1 MFIDGV
7 VVDLENKN
15 ISCSINFLLTITK
28 KYHSYNTKYSKE
40 KEKNQILFQ
49 GIIINAMFRF
59 LYKLRSFISSKECDE
74 R

>member
-28 KYHSYNTKYSKE
+28 KYHSYITKYSKE
-40 KEKNQILFQ
+40 KKRNKTCKVLKAITYRYLKKKEKSNTFS
-49 GIIINAMFRF
+49 GYNN
-59 LYKLRSFISSKECDE
+59 
-74 R
+74 